1 MLSEIMSDAFVD
13 SGTPRGAIRLNEGL
27 NLVVGSERAKNSIGK
42 TTFLLAID
50 FALGGS
56 TYSKGPGD
64 MFRNISHH
72 EIRFAHKFGDDVYR
86 FARHTADPETVWRC
100 DGHYGKIRSMG
111 IDEYTEWLSARYG
124 LSELGGSFRSLQSPF
139 FRVYGTKR
147 DDPDRPLRIHPSDA
161 YVKELRRLVELFG
174 KYGEIARLEEEKDEL
189 DKDKKAF
196 REAKSRRYLRPAKDR
211 DDYALNEQKVATL
224 EKQMERILIE
234 SETGATDVEAA
245 KSDYSEHLKETL
257 KEYKRR
263 RRVLQRK
270 LNAIKKDLGRI
281 SYEAKGDYGAL
292 GDFFPGID
300 LAPIEK
306 IESFH
311 SSITEILRQTHE
323 EEAANAADELAQV
336 DRQIDEIETKLAEL
350 GAMSGLSSVVIE
362 QYADL
367 KSLRDELNK
376 ANELYDH
383 ERAFRAKT
391 TDLNNR
397 RNTEWEIQ
405 LKEIGSAL
413 NQEMERLNREAIDT
427 EITSPTI
434 SFNAA
439 KSYRFTVPNDGGTG
453 SRYRG
458 LFIFDMAMLNLTPLK
473 FVIHDSPGLKQIED
487 GHTLGIF
494 QLYEK
499 SGKQVFAAIDKI
511 ESYTETGEV
520 PDVIANNT
528 VLSLANGH
536 ELFGIAWNRENAQQ
550 RDEGATEVE

>member
-56 TYSKGPGD
+56 TYAKGPGD
-64 MFRNISHH
+64 MFKNISHH
-72 EIRFAHKFGDDVYR
+72 EIRFAHRFDDDVYR

-100 DGHYGKIRSMG
+100 DEHYGKVRSMS
-111 IDEYTEWLSARYG
+111 IDEYTEWLSTRYS

-139 FRVYGTKR
+139 FRIYGTKR
-147 DDPDRPLRIHPSDA
+147 DDPDRPLLAHPGET

-174 KYGEIARLEEEKDEL
+174 RYDEIARLEEEKDEL

-196 REAKSRRYLRPAKDR
+196 REAKSRRYLRPARDR
-211 DDYALNEQKVATL
+211 DDYARNEQKVATL
-224 EKQMERILIE
+224 EKQMERILAE
-234 SETGATDVEAA
+234 SDTGATDIETA
-245 KSDYSEHLKETL
+245 KDDYSEHLKATL

-263 RRVLQRK
+263 RKVLQI
-270 LNAIKKDLGRI
+270 NAIEKDLGHI
-281 SYEAKGDYGAL
+281 SYKVNEDYKAL
-292 GDFFPGID
+292 EGFFPGID
-300 LAPIEK
+300 LAPIER

-323 EEAANAADELAQV
+323 EEAAETSNELTQV
-336 DRQIDEIETKLAEL
+336 DRLIDEIEAKLAEL
-350 GAMSGLSSVVIE
+350 GAMGSLSSIVIE

-383 ERAFRAKT
+383 ERAFRTKT

-397 RNTEWEIQ
+397 RNAEWEIQ

-427 EITSPTI
+427 QITSPTI

-494 QLYEK
+494 RLYEE

-511 ESYTETGEV
+511 ESYTETGEI
-520 PDVIANNT
+520 PDVIADNT
-528 VLSLANGH
+528 VLSLSSGH
-536 ELFGIAWNRENAQQ
+536 ELFGIAWNVT
-550 RDEGATEVE
+550 TEEESE

>member
-13 SGTPRGAIRLNEGL
+13 SGKPRGAIPLNEGL

-56 TYSKGPGD
+56 TYAKGPGD
-64 MFRNISHH
+64 MFKNISHH
-72 EIRFAHKFGDDVYR
+72 EIRFAHRFGDDVYR

-100 DGHYGKIRSMG
+100 DGHYDKVRSMSV
-111 IDEYTEWLSARYG
+111 DEYTEWLSARYG

-139 FRVYGTKR
+139 FRIYGTKR
-147 DDPDRPLRIHPSDA
+147 DDPDRPLWANPGDTF
-161 YVKELRRLVELFG
+161 VKELRRLVELFG
-174 KYGEIARLEEEKDEL
+174 RYGEIARLEEEKDEL

-196 REAKSRRYLRPAKDR
+196 REAKSRRYLRPARDR

-224 EKQMERILIE
+224 EKQMKRILTE
-234 SETGATDVEAA
+234 SDTGATDIETA
-245 KSDYSEHLKETL
+245 KDDYSEHLKATL

-263 RRVLQRK
+263 RKILQRK
-270 LNAIKKDLGRI
+270 LSAIEKDLGCI
-281 SYEAKGDYGAL
+281 SYEVDESYKAL
-292 GDFFPGID
+292 EDFFPGID

-323 EEAANAADELAQV
+323 EEAMETSDELAQV
-336 DRQIDEIETKLAEL
+336 DGLIDEIEAKLAEL
-350 GAMSGLSSVVIE
+350 GAMGSLSSIVIE

-383 ERAFRAKT
+383 ERGFRTKT

-397 RNTEWEIQ
+397 RNAEWEIQ

-427 EITSPTI
+427 QITSPTI

-494 QLYEK
+494 RLYEE

-520 PDVIANNT
+520 PDVIADNT
-528 VLSLANGH
+528 VLSLSSGH
-536 ELFGIAWNRENAQQ
+536 ELFGIAWNRSTPEE
-550 RDEGATEVE
+550 RSEGD

>member
-1 MLSEIMSDAFVD
+1 MLIEIMSKAFVD
-13 SGTPRGAIRLNEGL
+13 DGKPRGAIQLHEGL

-56 TYSKGPGD
+56 TYAKGSGD
-64 MFRNISHH
+64 MFKNIRHH
-72 EIRFAHKFGDDVYR
+72 EICFAHKFGNDVYR
-86 FARHTADPETVWRC
+86 FMRHTADPETVWRC
-100 DGHYGKIRSMG
+100 DKHYGRVRSMD

-139 FRVYGTKR
+139 FRIYGTKR
-147 DDPDRPLRIHPSDA
+147 DDPDRPLLAHPGDT
-161 YVKELRRLVELFG
+161 YIKELRRLVELFG
-174 KYGEIARLEEEKDEL
+174 RYGDIALLEEEKDEL

-196 REAKSRRYLRPAKDR
+196 RDAKSRRYLRPAKDR
-211 DDYALNEQKVATL
+211 KDYELNEQKVVTL
-224 EKQMERILIE
+224 EKQMERILAE
-234 SETGATDVEAA
+234 SETGATDIETA
-245 KSDYSEHLKETL
+245 KDDYSEHLKETL

-263 RRVLQRK
+263 RKVLQRK
-270 LNAIKKDLGRI
+270 LNAIEKDLGRI
-281 SYEAKGDYGAL
+281 SYKAEEDYKAL
-292 GDFFPGID
+292 EDFFPGID
-300 LAPIEK
+300 LVPIEK

-311 SSITEILRQTHE
+311 SSITEILKQTHE
-323 EEAANAADELAQV
+323 EEAAETSNELAEV
-336 DRQIDEIETKLAEL
+336 DKLIDEIEAKLSEL
-350 GAMSGLSSVVIE
+350 GTNGNLSSVVIE

-376 ANELYDH
+376 ANELYDY
-383 ERAFRAKT
+383 ERAFRTKT
-391 TDLNNR
+391 ADLNNR
-397 RNTEWEIQ
+397 RNAEWETQ

-413 NQEMERLNREAIDT
+413 NREMEKLNREAIDT
-427 EITSPTI
+427 QITSPTI

-458 LFIFDMAMLNLTPLK
+458 LFIFDIAMLNLTPLK

-494 QLYEK
+494 RLYDQSE
-499 SGKQVFAAIDKI
+499 KQVFAAIDKI
-511 ESYTETGEV
+511 ESYTESGEV

-528 VLSLANGH
+528 VLSLSSGH
-536 ELFGIAWNRENAQQ
+536 ELFGIAWNRSIPKEQT
-550 RDEGATEVE
+550 DEE